1 MRTATVP
8 GIGGYIREMLKLT
21 YIETGF
27 RLELLAKSLE
37 EWIAM
42 RVILALRVGEC
53 ICVEPSTASFLL
65 PANLLG
71 LDLLEAEVRRQG
83 TDIIAL
89 SACDAEYV
97 EVILKGT
104 WLASDL
110 ESAEGVFVAVLS
122 HSSEFFLLKLW
133 QEAQISAS
141 VVSE

>member
-1 MRTATVP
+1 
-8 GIGGYIREMLKLT
+8 MLKLT

-27 RLELLAKSLE
+27 HLELLAKSLE

-71 LDLLEAEVRRQG
+71 LDLLEAEVQQQG

-110 ESAEGVFVAVLS
+110 ERAEGVFVAVLS

>member
-1 MRTATVP
+1 
-8 GIGGYIREMLKLT
+8 MLKLT
-21 YIETGF
+21 YIDTGF
-27 RLELLAKSLE
+27 HLELLAKSLE

-65 PANLLG
+65 PANLPG

-97 EVILKGT
+97 EAILKGT

>member
-1 MRTATVP
+1 
-8 GIGGYIREMLKLT
+8 MLKLT

-27 RLELLAKSLE
+27 HLELLAKSLE

-71 LDLLEAEVRRQG
+71 LDLLEAEVQQQG

-110 ESAEGVFVAVLS
+110 ERAEGVFVAVLS
-122 HSSEFFLLKLW
+122 HSSEFFC
-133 QEAQISAS
+133 
-141 VVSE
+141 

>member
-1 MRTATVP
+1 
-8 GIGGYIREMLKLT
+8 MLKLT

>member
-1 MRTATVP
+1 MQTAIVP

-65 PANLLG
+65 PANLLE

-89 SACDAEYV
+89 SACDVEYV

>member
-1 MRTATVP
+1 
-8 GIGGYIREMLKLT
+8 MLKLT

-27 RLELLAKSLE
+27 HLELLAKSLE

-65 PANLLG
+65 PANLPG
-71 LDLLEAEVRRQG
+71 LDLLEAEVQRQG

-89 SACDAEYV
+89 CACDAEYV

-133 QEAQISAS
+133 HEAQISAS
-141 VVSE
+141 VASE

>member
-1 MRTATVP
+1 
-8 GIGGYIREMLKLT
+8 MLKLT

-27 RLELLAKSLE
+27 HLELLAKSLE

-65 PANLLG
+65 PANSPG
-71 LDLLEAEVRRQG
+71 LDLLEAEVQRQE

-133 QEAQISAS
+133 HEAQISAS